1 MQSMS
6 RSCTPPAP
14 GPTTSHGHA
23 MASFADMTAPW
34 LPSLVQQGAPPAP
47 PASPPPPVQAHPAM
61 VGGGMV
67 FLYPNQMQTAAAPV
81 FPVASSGAA
90 PTPPQPSPMPAAA
103 HMQSGAPMPAQP
115 YPTSMQLQAPSCC
128 LPAPPQQRPARR
140 FLRGGSGGTTSRRD
154 CGSGG

>member
-1 MQSMS
+1 
-6 RSCTPPAP
+6 
-14 GPTTSHGHA
+14 
-23 MASFADMTAPW
+23 
-34 LPSLVQQGAPPAP
+34 
-47 PASPPPPVQAHPAM
+47 
-61 VGGGMV
+61 MV

-115 YPTSMQLQAPSCC
+115 YPTSMQLQAVMVLSGAFAAAVPE
-128 LPAPPQQRPARR
+128 PQQRPARR

-154 CGSGG
+154 CGAQVLDACGA